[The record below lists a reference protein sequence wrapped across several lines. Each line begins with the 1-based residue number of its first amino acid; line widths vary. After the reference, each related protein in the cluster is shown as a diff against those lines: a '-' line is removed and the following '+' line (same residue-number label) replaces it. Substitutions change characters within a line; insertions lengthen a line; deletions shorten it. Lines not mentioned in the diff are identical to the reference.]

1 MSFVLPDEVLAQENF
16 ITRKLKL
23 RQFSGSLRHLSDAS

>member
-1 MSFVLPDEVLAQENF
+1 MIIRKPGPREKGNF

-23 RQFSGSLRHLSDAS
+23 RLEPFFHF